1 MPGCSHFPNAKSTFS
16 NNFII
21 CPFGKIQ
28 LFKKCCFLKCEE
40 NVHLLNGAHRII
52 FLKPQRVEKSS
63 RWIIPQLP
71 NCPSLLLKTLNFILL
86 INQQSF
92 TPNQPSLYARSLIPY
107 KILSQSFLNFPYK
120 KKTETLT
127 LDNTFL
133 HHLKTLDY
141 SHPLLCVRC

>member
-1 MPGCSHFPNAKSTFS
+1 MQVFRPVVFYGPSKCCSHFPSAKSTFS
-16 NNFII
+16 SNFFI

-40 NVHLLNGAHRII
+40 NVHLLNGAHRGI
-52 FLKPQRVEKSS
+52 FIKPQRVEKSS

-92 TPNQPSLYARSLIPY
+92 TPNQPSFTPDP
-107 KILSQSFLNFPYK
+107 SFHIKF
-120 KKTETLT
+120 
-127 LDNTFL
+127 
-133 HHLKTLDY
+133 
-141 SHPLLCVRC
+141 